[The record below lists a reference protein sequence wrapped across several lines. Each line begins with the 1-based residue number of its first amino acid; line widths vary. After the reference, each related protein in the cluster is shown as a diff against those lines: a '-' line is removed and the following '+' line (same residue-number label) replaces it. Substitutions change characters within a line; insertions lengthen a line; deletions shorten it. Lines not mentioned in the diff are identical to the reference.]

1 MPFVAI
7 WLDLEIIIVSKVG
20 KKKKYHMVS
29 LICEIQNTTQMNITT
44 KWKQTHRPREHTC
57 SCQGR
62 VLGEGWGGKDWEFRI
77 SRCKLLYIGWI
88 NNKVIL

>member
-29 LICEIQNTTQMNITT
+29 LICEI
-44 KWKQTHRPREHTC
+44 
-57 SCQGR
+57 
-62 VLGEGWGGKDWEFRI
+62 
-77 SRCKLLYIGWI
+77 
-88 NNKVIL
+88 